1 MDFPE
6 EHSGGCGDDD
16 KAICGDGD
24 SSGFDLSSDEE
35 DDEYHPMNNI
45 EETDT
50 SFHVT
55 TNLASAT
62 LDSFMAAARAEP
74 FYTAAREL
82 RNTIQGD
89 DKHRLE
95 TPSAAEALVGAQK
108 TRTRFTTEL
117 VEAVGTQ
124 DQRQLWI
131 QLGLNL
137 QDEYICRVFLPIA
150 LGGVYG
156 DD

>member
-1 MDFPE
+1 MDFPDD
-6 EHSGGCGDDD
+6 CGDDD
-16 KAICGDGD
+16 KAICGDD
-24 SSGFDLSSDEE
+24 SSGFDLSFDEE
-35 DDEYHPMNNI
+35 DDEHHAMNNI

-50 SFHVT
+50 FFHIT

-62 LDSFMAAARAEP
+62 LDSFMTVARAEP

-95 TPSAAEALVGAQK
+95 TPSASEALVGAQK
-108 TRTRFTTEL
+108 TRIRFTEL

-137 QDEYICRVFLPIA
+137 QDEFICRVFLPIV
-150 LGGVYG
+150 LGGIYG

>member
-1 MDFPE
+1 MNFPE
-6 EHSGGCGDDD
+6 EQSGGCGDDD

-35 DDEYHPMNNI
+35 DDDEHHPMNI

-62 LDSFMAAARAEP
+62 LDSFMTVARTEP
-74 FYTAAREL
+74 FYTAAGEL
-82 RNTIQGD
+82 RNAIQD
-89 DKHRLE
+89 DEKHRLE
-95 TPSAAEALVGAQK
+95 TPSAAAALVGAQA
-108 TRTRFTTEL
+108 TRNRFTEL

-131 QLGLNL
+131 QLGPNL
-137 QDEYICRVFLPIA
+137 QDEYICRVFLPIV
-150 LGGVYG
+150 LGGIYG

>member
-1 MDFPE
+1 MNFP
-6 EHSGGCGDDD
+6 DD

-35 DDEYHPMNNI
+35 DDEHHPMNI
-45 EETDT
+45 EETDP

-62 LDSFMAAARAEP
+62 LDSFMTAARAEP
-74 FYTAAREL
+74 FYTAARDL
-82 RNTIQGD
+82 RNTVQGD

-95 TPSAAEALVGAQK
+95 TPSAAEALVGAQA
-108 TRTRFTTEL
+108 TRTRFTEL

-131 QLGLNL
+131 QLGPNL
-137 QDEYICRVFLPIA
+137 QDEYICRVFLPIV
-150 LGGVYG
+150 LGGIYG